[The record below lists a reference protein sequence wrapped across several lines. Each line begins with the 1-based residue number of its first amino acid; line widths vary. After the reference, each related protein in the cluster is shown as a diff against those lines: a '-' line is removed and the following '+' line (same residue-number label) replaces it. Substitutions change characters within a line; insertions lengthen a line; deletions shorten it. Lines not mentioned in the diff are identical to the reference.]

1 MTSNDNTVNIKSRGR
16 RYHHGDLRSALVE
29 EGLAELET
37 TAPEDL
43 SLREIA
49 RRAGVSATA
58 VYRHFPDKAALLDAL
73 CAVASEKMAVAFR
86 KAMAGKA
93 EGLEAF
99 TAMGQ
104 EYVRFALANPNLF
117 RLMTTS
123 TPPDPGCDDAGVPAE
138 SSFGMLLRALRDL
151 MPPGATAEERDIKR
165 IQAWSMVH
173 GLAML
178 MLDGQVPADDALIG
192 KVVKATF
199 L

>member
-1 MTSNDNTVNIKSRGR
+1 M
-16 RYHHGDLRSALVE
+16 
-29 EGLAELET
+29 
-37 TAPEDL
+37 
-43 SLREIA
+43 
-49 RRAGVSATA
+49 
-58 VYRHFPDKAALLDAL
+58 
-73 CAVASEKMAVAFR
+73 
-86 KAMAGKA
+86 
-93 EGLEAF
+93 
-99 TAMGQ
+99 
-104 EYVRFALANPNLF
+104 
-117 RLMTTS
+117 
-123 TPPDPGCDDAGVPAE
+123 PGCQRE